1 MPWSDQVLSPLWFR
15 SVILTPQI
23 LQDRPGLLNGH
34 ILKWHRREVLP
45 EQLLTNRMLPGHSG
59 GVHDEVHDKL
69 PASTL
74 SHFTQGRAYETTL
87 QGVTRFTFGRKN
99 SPPLLH
105 HRRVDLAKLDPFGDG
120 SDAMFQFEIGQTR
133 VTFGGRFLRRCLA
146 HCFLLPCSCACS
158 AGPLPVPPPAPL
170 FPLSPRA
177 CSTRS
182 ARRAASMRRC
192 VLGRLLCCWGFLA
205 RCRRRRW
212 LIICRRR

>member
-1 MPWSDQVLSPLWFR
+1 MVEASRGCCYGSGQGYMLDQVRGSTCLGQIRFRHLYGSDQVPTPLWFR

-23 LQDRPGLLNGH
+23 LQYRPGLLNGH

-105 HRRVDLAKLDPFGDG
+105 HLRVDLAKLDPFGDG

-133 VTFGGRFLRRCLA
+133 FTFGGLFNC
-146 HCFLLPCSCACS
+146 
-158 AGPLPVPPPAPL
+158 PAT
-170 FPLSPRA
+170 FA
-177 CSTRS
+177 
-182 ARRAASMRRC
+182 
-192 VLGRLLCCWGFLA
+192 VF
-205 RCRRRRW
+205 
-212 LIICRRR
+212 